1 MSILIE
7 GLPGNDTGLLNYNVA
22 WSRGCLSVTKEKTL
36 FPPPYPSEFFSALAV
51 RPHEHCSVT
60 AAPPADSTGGMT
72 AGHSTGTCRYIALM
86 LYIEQ
91 VSDGIPLLQSSC
103 CVFRML
109 I

>member
-22 WSRGCLSVTKEKTL
+22 WLRGCLSVTKEKTL
-36 FPPPYPSEFFSALAV
+36 FSPPYPSEFFSALAF

-60 AAPPADSTGGMT
+60 AIPPGDSIGMT
-72 AGHSTGTCRYIALM
+72 AGHSTGTCRYIALI

-91 VSDGIPLLQSSC
+91 VSGGIPILQSCS